1 MTQVNTAD
9 FNDWVARVGA
19 WRDATSAVPL
29 LVRDEIVKSKLDPG
43 KPKGGPR
50 SLMFDPLS
58 IQFAMGY
65 KDRRYSL
72 TYDVLKR
79 IPQQLSLIAAIIQTR
94 CNQVASFAVPFRL
107 SKSLGF
113 AIRHKNPA
121 RMTTKGEREFIQSV
135 ETFIYNC
142 GAAKPNPHS
151 PVPRDDFETFLKKIV
166 RDSLMYD
173 QACHPAGTLVTLA
186 DGTTVPIEDVEAG
199 HMVVSHDGRAHPVVH
214 PTQRLFSGDLIS
226 ITGRGVTVT
235 ATEGHQFFVL
245 KNEWAHLSQ
254 YAGTHVPEWL
264 PATAIKPGMYLTRPI
279 PQLPE
284 TETESPFGSL
294 TPELAFVLGLYVAEG
309 NCIPTEVRFTFH
321 EEETNLASAVYR
333 QFESDTTKVR
343 GIEYDDRAAICVR
356 VVSRRLSSLF
366 TEHFGTG
373 SANKRIPAWLMTSS
387 KPIKESFLAGYLS
400 GDGCLRVNRASFT
413 TTSRTLYDQL
423 SLLFNSCGIYT
434 SLVERDFSSHGWS
447 QQFLANL
454 SGKNYRAFAA
464 RTGLPVDVS
473 VSFREPV
480 LSDDAFFYIRVND
493 VSRRSV
499 VDFPVYNMEVAD
511 THSYIADGYTS
522 HNCFEIV
529 PDRRGLPYE
538 FLAVDAS
545 TIRLAA
551 NNIDLDYATAMRHN
565 IAYQMGQWP
574 QSATPNAMFTGAG
587 PFRTLQ
593 VKNPELE
600 DVPSYIQLVNGI
612 VRNTYT
618 RGELAFGVR
627 NPRSDIYIQ
636 GYGYSELEQLITII
650 TAHLFAEEY
659 NRRFFMQGSA
669 PKGIL
674 NFKGDNFTP
683 DQLEAFKRQWRS
695 NLEGV
700 ENSWRTP
707 IMQAEQGV
715 EWIDLH
721 PSNQEMEYSMW
732 IEYLIKITCAVF
744 LIDPAELN
752 FDMHGGVQQTPL
764 FESSQEWKLKASRDR
779 GLKPMLR
786 FIAKLIND
794 QIVNKLDDHFTFD
807 FLGLDELTEQEKLE
821 VNKEKLATY
830 MTLNEI
836 RRADDL
842 SDVEDGDIVMN
853 PTYTTYLQQK
863 RQSEMQEKQM
873 AAASGAGGAAGG
885 AGGAPGEQQQGAGG
899 EETQSEGPQY
909 ADGFTKSVGNTKVL
923 EISLDD
929 ESWIDVYRGGG

>member
-1 MTQVNTAD
+1 MNQVNTAD
-9 FNDWVARVGA
+9 FGDWVNRVGA

-29 LVRDEIVKSKLDPG
+29 LVREEIVKSKLDPG
-43 KPKGGPR
+43 KPKAGPR

-72 TYDVLKR
+72 TYDILKR
-79 IPQQLSLIAAIIQTR
+79 IPQQLSLIAAILQTR

-121 RMTTKGEREFIQSV
+121 RLTTKGEREFIQSV

-151 PVPRDDFETFLKKIV
+151 PLARDDFETFLKKIV

-173 QACHPAGTLVTLA
+173 QAC
-186 DGTTVPIEDVEAG
+186 
-199 HMVVSHDGRAHPVVH
+199 
-214 PTQRLFSGDLIS
+214 F
-226 ITGRGVTVT
+226 
-235 ATEGHQFFVL
+235 
-245 KNEWAHLSQ
+245 
-254 YAGTHVPEWL
+254 
-264 PATAIKPGMYLTRPI
+264 
-279 PQLPE
+279 
-284 TETESPFGSL
+284 
-294 TPELAFVLGLYVAEG
+294 
-309 NCIPTEVRFTFH
+309 EV
-321 EEETNLASAVYR
+321 
-333 QFESDTTKVR
+333 
-343 GIEYDDRAAICVR
+343 
-356 VVSRRLSSLF
+356 
-366 TEHFGTG
+366 
-373 SANKRIPAWLMTSS
+373 
-387 KPIKESFLAGYLS
+387 
-400 GDGCLRVNRASFT
+400 
-413 TTSRTLYDQL
+413 
-423 SLLFNSCGIYT
+423 
-434 SLVERDFSSHGWS
+434 
-447 QQFLANL
+447 
-454 SGKNYRAFAA
+454 
-464 RTGLPVDVS
+464 
-473 VSFREPV
+473 
-480 LSDDAFFYIRVND
+480 
-493 VSRRSV
+493 
-499 VDFPVYNMEVAD
+499 
-511 THSYIADGYTS
+511 
-522 HNCFEIV
+522 V
-529 PDRRGLPYE
+529 PDHRGLPYE
-538 FLAVDAS
+538 FIAVDAS

-565 IAYQMGQWP
+565 LNYQMG
-574 QSATPNAMFTGAG
+574 PNSVLTGQVG
-587 PFRTLQ
+587 PYRTLQ

-612 VRNTYT
+612 IRNTYT

-674 NFKGDNFTP
+674 NFKGDNLTP
-683 DQLEAFKRQWRS
+683 DQLEAFKRQWRA

-715 EWIDLH
+715 DWIDLH

-794 QIVNKLDDHFTFD
+794 QIVSKLDDHFTFD

-821 VNKEKLATY
+821 VNKEKLASY

-842 SDVEDGDIVMN
+842 PDVEDGDIVMN

-873 AAASGAGGAAGG
+873 AAASGAPQG
-885 AGGAPGEQQQGAGG
+885 AGGAEGAPPGG
-899 EETQSEGPQY
+899 EDEGGGQEEKSGPQY
-909 ADGFTKSVGNTKVL
+909 ADGFTKSIGNTKVL

-929 ESWIDVYRGGG
+929 ESWVDVYRGGG

>member
-1 MTQVNTAD
+1 MNQINTAD
-9 FNDWVARVGA
+9 FGDWVNRVGA
-19 WRDATSAVPL
+19 WRDATSVVPL
-29 LVRDEIVKSKLDPG
+29 MVRDEIVKSKLEPG

-50 SLMFDPLS
+50 TLMFDPLS
-58 IQFAMGY
+58 VQFAMGY
-65 KDRRYSL
+65 KDRRYSMS
-72 TYDVLKR
+72 YDILKR
-79 IPQQLSLIAAIIQTR
+79 IPQQLSLIAAILQTR

-113 AIRHKNPA
+113 AVRHKNPA
-121 RMTTKGEREFIQSV
+121 RMTTKGEREFIQSM
-135 ETFIYNC
+135 EKFITHC
-142 GAAKPNPHS
+142 GSPKPNPHS
-151 PVPRDDFETFLKKIV
+151 PIVRDDFETFLKKIV

-173 QACHPAGTLVTLA
+173 QAC
-186 DGTTVPIEDVEAG
+186 
-199 HMVVSHDGRAHPVVH
+199 
-214 PTQRLFSGDLIS
+214 F
-226 ITGRGVTVT
+226 
-235 ATEGHQFFVL
+235 
-245 KNEWAHLSQ
+245 
-254 YAGTHVPEWL
+254 
-264 PATAIKPGMYLTRPI
+264 
-279 PQLPE
+279 
-284 TETESPFGSL
+284 
-294 TPELAFVLGLYVAEG
+294 
-309 NCIPTEVRFTFH
+309 EV
-321 EEETNLASAVYR
+321 
-333 QFESDTTKVR
+333 
-343 GIEYDDRAAICVR
+343 
-356 VVSRRLSSLF
+356 
-366 TEHFGTG
+366 
-373 SANKRIPAWLMTSS
+373 
-387 KPIKESFLAGYLS
+387 
-400 GDGCLRVNRASFT
+400 
-413 TTSRTLYDQL
+413 
-423 SLLFNSCGIYT
+423 
-434 SLVERDFSSHGWS
+434 
-447 QQFLANL
+447 
-454 SGKNYRAFAA
+454 
-464 RTGLPVDVS
+464 
-473 VSFREPV
+473 
-480 LSDDAFFYIRVND
+480 
-493 VSRRSV
+493 
-499 VDFPVYNMEVAD
+499 
-511 THSYIADGYTS
+511 
-522 HNCFEIV
+522 V
-529 PDRRGLPYE
+529 PDRRGMPYE

-551 NNIDLDYATAMRHN
+551 NNIDLDYAAALRHN
-565 IAYQMGQWP
+565 LTTQYGTTP
-574 QSATPNAMFTGAG
+574 SAVVPNALFTASGAG
-587 PFRTLQ
+587 AYRTMQ

-600 DVPSYIQLVNGI
+600 DVPSFVQLVNGQ

-627 NPRSDIYIQ
+627 NPRTDIYVQ

-683 DQLEAFKRQWRS
+683 DQLENFKRQWRS

-715 EWIDLH
+715 DWIDLH

-794 QIVNKLDDHFTFD
+794 QIVSKLDDAFTFD

-821 VNKEKLATY
+821 TNKEKLASY

-842 SDVEDGDIVMN
+842 PDVEDGDVVMN
-853 PTYTTYLQQK
+853 PTYVTFLQQK

-873 AAASGAGGAAGG
+873 AATTGAAGG
-885 AGGAPGEQQQGAGG
+885 GEGGQPQGAGQQQGGG
-899 EETQSEGPQY
+899 VQQQQPGQQQDGPQY
-909 ADGFTKSVGNTKVL
+909 SDGFTKSLDNTRIL

-929 ESWIDVYRGGG
+929 ESWVDAYRGGG

>member
-1 MTQVNTAD
+1 MSVNSSD
-9 FNDWVARVGA
+9 FNEWVSRVGS

-29 LVRDEIVKSKLDPG
+29 LVRDEIMKSKLEPG

-72 TYDVLKR
+72 TYDILKR
-79 IPQQLSLIAAIIQTR
+79 IPQQLSLIAAILQTR

-113 AIRHKNPA
+113 AVRHKNPA
-121 RMTTKGEREFIQSV
+121 RMTTKGEREFIQSM
-135 ETFIYNC
+135 ENFIYKC
-142 GAAKPNPHS
+142 GANDPNPHS
-151 PVPRDDFETFLKKIV
+151 PIVRDDFETFLKKIV

-173 QACHPAGTLVTLA
+173 QAC
-186 DGTTVPIEDVEAG
+186 
-199 HMVVSHDGRAHPVVH
+199 
-214 PTQRLFSGDLIS
+214 F
-226 ITGRGVTVT
+226 
-235 ATEGHQFFVL
+235 
-245 KNEWAHLSQ
+245 
-254 YAGTHVPEWL
+254 
-264 PATAIKPGMYLTRPI
+264 
-279 PQLPE
+279 
-284 TETESPFGSL
+284 
-294 TPELAFVLGLYVAEG
+294 
-309 NCIPTEVRFTFH
+309 EV
-321 EEETNLASAVYR
+321 
-333 QFESDTTKVR
+333 
-343 GIEYDDRAAICVR
+343 
-356 VVSRRLSSLF
+356 
-366 TEHFGTG
+366 
-373 SANKRIPAWLMTSS
+373 
-387 KPIKESFLAGYLS
+387 
-400 GDGCLRVNRASFT
+400 
-413 TTSRTLYDQL
+413 
-423 SLLFNSCGIYT
+423 
-434 SLVERDFSSHGWS
+434 
-447 QQFLANL
+447 
-454 SGKNYRAFAA
+454 
-464 RTGLPVDVS
+464 
-473 VSFREPV
+473 
-480 LSDDAFFYIRVND
+480 
-493 VSRRSV
+493 
-499 VDFPVYNMEVAD
+499 
-511 THSYIADGYTS
+511 
-522 HNCFEIV
+522 V

-538 FLAVDAS
+538 FMAVDAS

-565 IAYQMGQWP
+565 IQYQMGQG
-574 QSATPNAMFTGAG
+574 PNSMMNAHTG
-587 PFRTLQ
+587 PYRTLQ
-593 VKNPELE
+593 IKNPELE

-612 VRNTYT
+612 IRNTYT

-627 NPRSDIYIQ
+627 NPRSDIYVQ

-674 NFKGDNFTP
+674 NFKGDNLTP

-786 FIAKLIND
+786 FIAKMIND
-794 QIVNKLDDHFTFD
+794 QIVQKLDDHFTFD

-821 VNKEKLATY
+821 NNKEKLASY

-842 SDVEDGDIVMN
+842 PDVADGDIVMN

-863 RQSEMQEKQM
+863 GQRELQEKQAAAVTGGTPGGEG
-873 AAASGAGGAAGG
+873 AAASP
-885 AGGAPGEQQQGAGG
+885 APGGEQGKPQEQ
-899 EETQSEGPQY
+899 TGPQY
-909 ADGFTKSVGNTKVL
+909 SDGFTKSVNNTKVL

-929 ESWIDVYRGGG
+929 ESWVDVYRGGG

>member
-173 QACHPAGTLVTLA
+173 QA
-186 DGTTVPIEDVEAG
+186 
-199 HMVVSHDGRAHPVVH
+199 
-214 PTQRLFSGDLIS
+214 
-226 ITGRGVTVT
+226 
-235 ATEGHQFFVL
+235 
-245 KNEWAHLSQ
+245 
-254 YAGTHVPEWL
+254 
-264 PATAIKPGMYLTRPI
+264 
-279 PQLPE
+279 
-284 TETESPFGSL
+284 
-294 TPELAFVLGLYVAEG
+294 
-309 NCIPTEVRFTFH
+309 
-321 EEETNLASAVYR
+321 
-333 QFESDTTKVR
+333 
-343 GIEYDDRAAICVR
+343 
-356 VVSRRLSSLF
+356 
-366 TEHFGTG
+366 
-373 SANKRIPAWLMTSS
+373 
-387 KPIKESFLAGYLS
+387 
-400 GDGCLRVNRASFT
+400 
-413 TTSRTLYDQL
+413 
-423 SLLFNSCGIYT
+423 
-434 SLVERDFSSHGWS
+434 
-447 QQFLANL
+447 
-454 SGKNYRAFAA
+454 
-464 RTGLPVDVS
+464 
-473 VSFREPV
+473 
-480 LSDDAFFYIRVND
+480 
-493 VSRRSV
+493 
-499 VDFPVYNMEVAD
+499 
-511 THSYIADGYTS
+511 
-522 HNCFEIV
+522 CFEIV

-821 VNKEKLATY
+821 VNKEKLASY

-842 SDVEDGDIVMN
+842 PDVEDGDIVMN

-873 AAASGAGGAAGG
+873 AAASGAGVAAGG
-885 AGGAPGEQQQGAGG
+885 AGGAPGEQQQGAGS